1 MSLNTHLQKS
11 PTNSGYVQNYV
22 KKIMSSYLRTE
33 WSCICTKYKLEFLQ
47 PNLLRA
53 MFGEIC
59 PVFIDKLSIYFCFLD
74 ISVAFYLIRKSP
86 VLKDEYCQV
95 WLKFTQWFN
104 TFLMSSLY
112 FLCHN

>member
-47 PNLLRA
+47 PNLLCA

-59 PVFIDKLSIYFCFLD
+59 PVFIDTLSIYFCYLD
-74 ISVAFYLIRKSP
+74 ISAAFYLIK
-86 VLKDEYCQV
+86 EITC
-95 WLKFTQWFN
+95 TQG
-104 TFLMSSLY
+104 
-112 FLCHN
+112 